1 MKVWLIGSGSM
12 SLSYAQVL
20 RALDVQVQVVG
31 RGQVSAAAFK
41 EATGLRVQTGG
52 LDAYLSTKPALPDA
66 AIVSVGVEA
75 LHETTAALL
84 KAGVRRILVEKP
96 GALYLPALLSL
107 RELAVVVGAQVYIG
121 YNRRYFASTAK
132 VRELLAEDG
141 GATSCTF
148 EFTEW
153 GHEIE
158 TLTKGAG
165 VKERWLLSNSTH
177 VIDLAFH
184 LIGLPASLHA
194 TTRGSLPW
202 HPSGS
207 VFVGAGVSERGVPF
221 SYHSNWDAPG
231 RWGVEVLTKHRRLIL
246 RPMEA
251 VQVMRKGSVAI
262 ESLPIDD
269 ALDKTFKP
277 GLHRQVSEFLS
288 TSSGILATLDEQIR
302 AWPVHCQIGNYE
314 P

>member
-20 RALDVQVQVVG
+20 RALDVQVQVIG
-31 RGQVSAAAFK
+31 RGQASAATFQ
-41 EATGLRVQTGG
+41 EATGLSAHTGG
-52 LDAYLSTKPALPDA
+52 LAAFLSTKPVLPDA

-75 LHETTAALL
+75 LYDTTAGLL

-107 RELAVVVGAQVYIG
+107 RELAVAVNAQVYIG
-121 YNRRYFASTAK
+121 YNRRYFASTCRT
-132 VRELLAEDG
+132 RELIAEDG

-158 TLTKGAG
+158 NLTKGPG

-177 VIDLAFH
+177 VIDLVFH
-184 LIGLPASLHA
+184 LIGLPSTLHA
-194 TTRGSLPW
+194 PAQGSLSW

-207 VFVGAGVSERGVPF
+207 VFVGAGVSEQGVPF

-251 VQVMRKGSVAI
+251 VQVMHKGSVGI
-262 ESLPIDD
+262 EPVVISD
-269 ALDKTFKP
+269 ALDKAFKP

-288 TSSGILATLDEQIR
+288 TPSSILATLDEQIR
-302 AWPVHCQIGNYE
+302 AWPVYCQIGNYE